1 MFTRINLMIEEF
13 ILIYLVECKHKSKLS
28 TIYIVLHLKLHNLI
42 FLASMQGHLDSN
54 EFNSNKQI
62 FDLLN
67 NLNLAVSEASVQ
79 E

>member
-1 MFTRINLMIEEF
+1 MIEEF